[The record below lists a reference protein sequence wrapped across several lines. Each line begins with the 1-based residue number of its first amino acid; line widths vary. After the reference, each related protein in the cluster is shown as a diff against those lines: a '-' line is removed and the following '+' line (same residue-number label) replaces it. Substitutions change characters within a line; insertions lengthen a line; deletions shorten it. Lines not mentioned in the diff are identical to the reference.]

1 MSIKIPVYTEEFGTH
16 KITIYQEMEDGT
28 FRKTSTQLLR
38 EFRHNIESISVH
50 EGEIVSN
57 RYDRTEREWDT
68 PTVIH
73 NYGRPKSFYAFSR
86 EQIKKNKMYVG
97 ASSSMH
103 GRIVKFTLH
112 ELRFKST
119 TSSGIKLLAAQK
131 YREAIELM
139 KVERSNQ

>member
-38 EFRHNIESISVH
+38 EFRHNIESISTSK
-50 EGEIVSN
+50 GEIVSK

-68 PTVIH
+68 PTASFS
-73 NYGRPKSFYAFSR
+73 YGRAKSFYAFLR
-86 EQIKKNKMYVG
+86 DQIKKNKMYVG

-112 ELRFKST
+112 ELRFKPA
-119 TSSGIKLLAAQK
+119 TSSGIKLLAIQK

-139 KVERSNQ
+139 EVKSS